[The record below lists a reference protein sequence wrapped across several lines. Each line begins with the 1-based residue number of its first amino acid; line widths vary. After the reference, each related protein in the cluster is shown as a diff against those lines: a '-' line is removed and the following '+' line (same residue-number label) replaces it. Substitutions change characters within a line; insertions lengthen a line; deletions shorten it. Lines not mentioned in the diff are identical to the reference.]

1 LQYFGAS
8 SVDVIDISLYEKTDG
23 IGSVRKWIVQDMNY
37 AMEENI
43 KSQYDTV
50 IDAGTLQHIFNVP
63 QAINNLVDLLRP
75 TGQILHMLPSDNFNN
90 YGFYQFSPDLF
101 FARYSSSTGFK
112 DTDVFLSYLDDKY
125 IYKVLPKSERP
136 NKSSNPSNI
145 CRTNKRTNVMVRS
158 VLKSGEVERYIG
170 LKSNYNYEKEFL
182 KPTPQKTGVLG
193 GVIVV
198 VRRTLPPVLYKFILR
213 LYKELPKRLLPKGE
227 LNKNN
232 PNLIRLK
239 GDVFFLNQTVNENV

>member
-1 LQYFGAS
+1 
-8 SVDVIDISLYEKTDG
+8 
-23 IGSVRKWIVQDMNY
+23 
-37 AMEENI
+37 
-43 KSQYDTV
+43 
-50 IDAGTLQHIFNVP
+50 
-63 QAINNLVDLLRP
+63 
-75 TGQILHMLPSDNFNN
+75 
-90 YGFYQFSPDLF
+90 
-101 FARYSSSTGFK
+101 
-112 DTDVFLSYLDDKY
+112 
-125 IYKVLPKSERP
+125 
-136 NKSSNPSNI
+136 
-145 CRTNKRTNVMVRS
+145 MVRS